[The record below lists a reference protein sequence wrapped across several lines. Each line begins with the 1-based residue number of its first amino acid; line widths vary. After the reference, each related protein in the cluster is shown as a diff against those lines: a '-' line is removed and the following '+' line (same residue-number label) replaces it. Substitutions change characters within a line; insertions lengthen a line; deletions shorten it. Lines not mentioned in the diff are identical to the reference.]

1 MAASDK
7 TLGALHAAVAT
18 ALTEVIQ
25 GTVTEEGER
34 IPAPAPYFGAAIAF
48 LKNNNITADVTTNDE
63 LSALQKALADKR
75 HKRGGGDAAAL
86 AAAEAFAERNMD
98 IMQ

>member
-25 GTVTEEGER
+25 GTEVEGVR
-34 IPAPAPYFGAAIAF
+34 VPAPAPYFGAAIAF